1 MLLFLPFDHSHRPS
15 KGIPA
20 RPLSQDAKLKPQ
32 TVGIGLITLLT
43 AGFTLYMSC
52 LNLLPPHGL
61 APTLETTAQSPTRTT
76 TTPLTSQHPETCQPH
91 EVFRLSD
98 RRCYELQGE

>member
-15 KGIPA
+15 KGTTA
-20 RPLSQDAKLKPQ
+20 RPLSQDVKLKPQ
-32 TVGIGLITLLT
+32 TVGIGLITVLIT
-43 AGFTLYMSC
+43 GFTYLSC
-52 LNLLPPHGL
+52 LNLAEPHGL
-61 APTLETTAQSPTRTT
+61 APTIETTTQSPT
-76 TTPLTSQHPETCQPH
+76 TTPSTAQHPPETCQPH